1 MAATLADIARQ
12 AGVSVS
18 TVSRVLNQKATEH
31 RISSETEALVL
42 RTADELSYTANHL
55 ARGLRLSKTHT
66 IGLVTPDISNPFFA
80 NVIKRVQDVAY
91 ERGYSLIVC
100 NTNENIELEVEQVQL
115 LGQKRVDGLIAMPVG
130 QSSEHFEDWL
140 DRGVPLVLLDR
151 SFDALDVDS
160 VVVDNYQGAYRA
172 TEHLIGFGHRR
183 IAFVQGLLE
192 TYTNTARLQGY
203 LDALAAHS
211 VAFDPQLV
219 VGGDFRREKGYVET
233 KLLLT
238 LDAPPTAI
246 FATGDLIT
254 LGALQAIEEEHLSIP
269 GDISLLSFDDF
280 DFAPF
285 LKCPL
290 TAVQQP
296 KETMGEMA
304 VNLIVERIQ
313 GGTTAP
319 RRIVLRPEL
328 IVRESVAS
336 PQTAV

>member
-151 SFDALDVDS
+151 SF
-160 VVVDNYQGAYRA
+160 
-172 TEHLIGFGHRR
+172 RR
-183 IAFVQGLLE
+183 
-192 TYTNTARLQGY
+192 
-203 LDALAAHS
+203 
-211 VAFDPQLV
+211 
-219 VGGDFRREKGYVET
+219 
-233 KLLLT
+233 
-238 LDAPPTAI
+238 
-246 FATGDLIT
+246 
-254 LGALQAIEEEHLSIP
+254 
-269 GDISLLSFDDF
+269 
-280 DFAPF
+280 
-285 LKCPL
+285 
-290 TAVQQP
+290 
-296 KETMGEMA
+296 
-304 VNLIVERIQ
+304 
-313 GGTTAP
+313 P
-319 RRIVLRPEL
+319 RRGLRCGG
-328 IVRESVAS
+328 
-336 PQTAV
+336 